1 MLDFYNFDE
10 FSIPYWIRVLYWGLY
25 MVVFVYAVWKKVL
38 STPKNILKKEVSGLF
53 GVLFALYAVFYCIN
67 PDYFS
72 YREWLNETDVK
83 YWEKENVYIHI
94 VLFCRNLSFDYPY
107 EVFRLI
113 VWGGG
118 ILMAYYTFRM
128 YKRLM
133 LPGLALLLLFVFH
146 ASTFCY
152 SRASLAMAI
161 YFFGT
166 ALALCHE
173 KTIPKIIGIG
183 IALSSFYF
191 HHEMIIAI
199 AVLPILFLPLEK
211 KKYTI
216 LSILLLFVAIYIIS
230 FISSNLQ
237 FLDLMFDN
245 DDLSSRIENVSEK
258 GQGAFRLSTLVN
270 YLKYFYPFYLITKY
284 FWKKKVPKSI
294 AGMYRITC
302 GILMLSIAFMV
313 VYGLRSVYTYR
324 VLYMAMIPL
333 TLLIDY
339 GYCHGYFKKKH
350 LLLMLL
356 IAVLANSIR
365 FINAQ

>member
-1 MLDFYNFDE
+1 
-10 FSIPYWIRVLYWGLY
+10 
-25 MVVFVYAVWKKVL
+25 MVVFVYAVWKTLFLK
-38 STPKNILKKEVSGLF
+38 SKNLWKKEVTGLF
-53 GVLFALYAVFYCIN
+53 VVLFALYAVFYCIGL
-67 PDYFS
+67 DYFS
-72 YREWLNETDVK
+72 YREWLEWLEETDIK
-83 YWEKENVYIHI
+83 YWGRENVYIHI
-94 VLFCRNLSFDYPY
+94 VLFCRSLSFDYPY

-152 SRASLAMAI
+152 SRASLAMAV
-161 YFFGT
+161 YFFGI
-166 ALALCHE
+166 ALALCHRRL
-173 KTIPKIIGIG
+173 IPKILGIG

-191 HHEMIIAI
+191 HHEIIIAI

-216 LSILLLFVAIYIIS
+216 LSILLLFVAIYVVS
-230 FISSNLQ
+230 FISSDLSY
-237 FLDLMFDN
+237 LDLMFDN
-245 DDLSSRIENVSEK
+245 EDLSSRIENVSEK
-258 GQGAFRLSTLVN
+258 GQGVFRLSTLVN
-270 YLKYFYPFYLITKY
+270 YLKYFYPFYLITRY
-284 FWKKKVPKSI
+284 LWKKEVPKPI
-294 AGMYRITC
+294 AKMYRITC
-302 GILMLSIAFMV
+302 GILIISVVFMI